1 MSLRKYFDQHADK
14 MFFVFRVLVGLLF
27 FLHGWQK
34 VAGFTD
40 GKIQLLSLFGLA
52 MVIEVVAG
60 VLIILGLLTRWT
72 ALVGAVE
79 MLVAY
84 FYAHLPN
91 GWHPLVNKGEPA
103 LLFFAAFLVLLG
115 YGAGKWAI
123 DNKLNKVK
131 STKAR

>member
-1 MSLRKYFDQHADK
+1 MKRYFDQHADK
-14 MFFVFRVLVGLLF
+14 LYFVFRVLVGLLF

-40 GKIQLLSLFGLA
+40 GKIQLMSLFGLA
-52 MVIEVVAG
+52 MIIEVVAG
-60 VLIILGLLTRWT
+60 ILIILGLLTRWA

-84 FYAHLPN
+84 FYAHVPN
-91 GWHPLVNKGEPA
+91 GLSPLTNNGEPA
-103 LLFFAAFLVLLG
+103 LLFFAAFLVMLG

-123 DNKLNKVK
+123 DNKMKP
-131 STKAR
+131 TKAR

>member
-1 MSLRKYFDQHADK
+1 MHNDK
-14 MFFVFRVLVGLLF
+14 LYFVFRLLVGLLF

-34 VAGFTD
+34 VSGFAD
-40 GKIQLLSLFGLA
+40 GKIQLMSLFGLA
-52 MVIEVVAG
+52 MIIEVIAG
-60 VLIILGLLTRWT
+60 VLIVIGLLTRWV

-84 FYAHLPN
+84 FYSHAGN
-91 GWHPLVNKGEPA
+91 GLSPLANKGEPA

-123 DNKLNKVK
+123 DNKLAKK
-131 STKAR
+131 RR